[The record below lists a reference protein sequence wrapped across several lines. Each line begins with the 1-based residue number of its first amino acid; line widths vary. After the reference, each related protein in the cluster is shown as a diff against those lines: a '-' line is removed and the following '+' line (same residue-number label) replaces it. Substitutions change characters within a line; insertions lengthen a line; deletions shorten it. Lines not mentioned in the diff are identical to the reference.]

1 MLESS
6 LQPTQPRS
14 SAGYRPL
21 ISGDFAS
28 DIGNSAYGY
37 VAAAAGLGL
46 VIGVALAIT
55 SGHAN
60 VSAAPQ
66 VSGAQSTYASAPGVL
81 PSAYAKPGPSLLS
94 QVENQKK
101 IKAASGP
108 LAPVDAKSTGNA
120 ALSRG
125 KHRTHKLLDWKSS
138 GTRKGA
144 KRRPYVS
151 PNPPAAPEEP
161 TALQLATSAAA
172 SGPFFLGIQG
182 DATVASFDEATG
194 TIQTYEGET
203 YILDKTAGEGNAIA
217 WQNFP
222 FNVHYSCDAAGNCT
236 LFHDGASAAAKL
248 TR

>member
-1 MLESS
+1 MLEPS

-46 VIGVALAIT
+46 VFGVALAIT
-55 SGHAN
+55 SAHAR

-66 VSGAQSTYASAPGVL
+66 VPGAQSTQSSGPGVL
-81 PSAYAKPGPSLLS
+81 PAAYAKPGPSLLS

-101 IKAASGP
+101 MKAASGP
-108 LAPVDAKSTGNA
+108 LTPVDAQSTGKLA
-120 ALSRG
+120 RSHR
-125 KHRTHKLLDWKSS
+125 KHSIHKLLDWKGS
-138 GTRKGA
+138 GKGV

-151 PNPPAAPEEP
+151 PNPPAAPDEP
-161 TALQLATSAAA
+161 TALQLATAAA
-172 SGPFFLGIQG
+172 ATGPFFLGVQG

-203 YILDKTAGEGNAIA
+203 YILDKTSGEGNAIA
-217 WQNFP
+217 WQNYP
-222 FNVHYSCDAAGNCT
+222 FNVHYRCDGTGNCT
-236 LFHDGASAAAKL
+236 LFHGGSSAAAKL